1 MEVCLGVC
9 LILYLLL
16 GFVGRSIVDS
26 YGFYHDVYLEEFA
39 LRKLDNTVAGIAFVI
54 SALCFAGAF
63 LALFAKKL
71 SYILKIIAGVH
82 ALQQG
87 NYDHLVEVEGSNELT
102 ALAAGFFMFL
112 LKNKLAKRIVFYAS
126 VALGVVLSA
135 AGLYVAAVS
144 ALPFFVGVSVAGLIL
159 SIGALLLERF
169 GKDQAKG
176 FVLARVGSVAAL
188 ALGLYSLYLW

>member
-1 MEVCLGVC
+1 MYFSVLD
-9 LILYLLL
+9 LLVL
-16 GFVGRSIVDS
+16 V
-26 YGFYHDVYLEEFA
+26 FA
-39 LRKLDNTVAGIAFVI
+39 
-54 SALCFAGAF
+54 ALAA
-63 LALFAKKL
+63 
-71 SYILKIIAGVH
+71 V
-82 ALQQG
+82 
-87 NYDHLVEVEGSNELT
+87 
-102 ALAAGFFMFL
+102 ALAAGFLMFL

-126 VALGVVLSA
+126 VTLGVVLSA

-169 GKDQAKG
+169 GKDKAKG